1 MRIISG
7 RFGGQQLV
15 GFKADHIR
23 PTTDRMKESLFNK
36 LMNHWEGAR
45 VLDLFSGTGNLGLEA
60 LSWGASF
67 ACFVEKNSKSLSI
80 IRENIKKL
88 RIESEIYA
96 IKPVDVF
103 SFLKS
108 YKGEPF
114 QVILA
119 DPPFDEKLSNELMQA
134 LSESPVWNAE
144 SILVLESGKKDQPK
158 DSYGTLRRF
167 DVRDFGDKVLS
178 FFRFQE

>member
-45 VLDLFSGTGNLGLEA
+45 VLDLFAGTGNLGLEA
-60 LSWGASF
+60 LSWGAAF
-67 ACFVEKNSKSLSI
+67 ACFVEKNPKSVSI
-80 IRENIKKL
+80 IRENIAKL
-88 RIESEIYA
+88 KVESQLYEI
-96 IKPVDVF
+96 KSVDVF

-108 YKGEPF
+108 FKGEAF

-119 DPPFDEKLSNELMQA
+119 DPPFGEKLSNELMQA
-134 LSESPVWNAE
+134 LSQSGVWNEE
-144 SILVLESGKKDQPK
+144 SILVLESGKKDQPQEN
-158 DSYGTLRRF
+158 YGKLARF

-178 FFRFQE
+178 FFRSQ

>member
-36 LMNHWEGAR
+36 LMNYWEGAK

-60 LSWGASF
+60 LSWGANF
-67 ACFVEKNSKSLSI
+67 TCFVEKNPKSVEI

-88 RIESEIYA
+88 RVEPELYELRS
-96 IKPVDVF
+96 VDVF
-103 SFLKS
+103 AFLQSF
-108 YKGEPF
+108 KGEPF

-119 DPPFDEKLSNELMQA
+119 DPPFGEKLSQELMNI
-134 LSESPVWNAE
+134 LSHSTVWSQE
-144 SILVLESGKKDQPK
+144 SIVVLESSKKDQPE
-158 DSYGTLRRF
+158 DRYGRLKKY

-178 FFRFQE
+178 FFCVED